1 MQAFPK
7 DSANNAIGGS
17 GPLNKDIDHNL
28 FHGKQVEAFSDFS
41 KSGTDAAGYAS
52 YGAPARPSTARS
64 QTFSPAGHADPIHGA
79 FNPVVRVDPVHG
91 DESLG
96 LGTSTFLEG
105 APASR
110 IAMKRRESESDNA
123 QGAGGLGRKKSL
135 AQKIRGMNSVRQP
148 NRNAA
153 RLPGPASPEPKLE
166 ELRKV
171 ETGAAARKF
180 SLTAARPSTATA
192 VRPSTAGR
200 PFSSDSNDPPAKGL
214 ATAVAENADYDAAYD
229 QKGESIAVAQRNRAV
244 SNPRQPLQRSVTH
257 DSAGVSGHGG
267 EEPAKSSGGIL
278 SRMKSL
284 RGGKRARP
292 SERPVV

>member
-41 KSGTDAAGYAS
+41 KSGTDATGYAS
-52 YGAPARPSTARS
+52 YGTSNRPSTARS
-64 QTFSPAGHADPIHGA
+64 QTYNAPGVADPIHGS
-79 FNPVVRVDPVHG
+79 FNPVARVDPVHG

-105 APASR
+105 APASK
-110 IAMKRRESESDNA
+110 IAMKRRESESDNV

-148 NRNAA
+148 ARNVV
-153 RLPGPASPEPKLE
+153 RVPGPASPEPHPDD
-166 ELRKV
+166 LRKI

-180 SLTAARPSTATA
+180 SASI

-200 PFSSDSNDPPAKGL
+200 PFSSDSKDPPARNQETI
-214 ATAVAENADYDAAYD
+214 ATDSTDYDAAYD
-229 QKGESIAVAQRNRAV
+229 QKGENIAVAQRNRAM

-267 EEPAKSSGGIL
+267 EEPVKSSGGIL

-284 RGGKRARP
+284 RGGKRSRP
-292 SERPVV
+292 SERPLG